1 MVCCGQQAPDFTLLD
16 SDMKKVSL
24 AEFRGSKKVVL
35 YFYPKD
41 NASGCIREAV
51 DFTDLSDDFEELNTV
66 VLGVN
71 METCMSHASFRD
83 QHGLTVQLLSD
94 PEGEVCE
101 TYGVWQET
109 EKNAGKSRGILRSTF
124 IIDQEGILR
133 HVLYGVKAIGHAANV
148 FELVKK
154 LA

>member
-1 MVCCGQQAPDFTLLD
+1 MVRCGQPAPEFTLLD

-24 AEFRGSKKVVL
+24 SGFKGSKSVVL

-41 NASGCIREAV
+41 NASGCTREAV
-51 DFTDLSDDFEELNTV
+51 DFTDLSDDFDELDTV

-71 METCMSHASFRD
+71 KDNCMSHASFRD

-101 TYGVWQET
+101 TYGVWQEI
-109 EKNAGKSRGILRSTF
+109 EKNGNKSRGILRSTF
-124 IIDQEGILR
+124 IIDRQGIVQ
-133 HVLYGVKAIGHAANV
+133 HALYGVKSIGHAAKV
-148 FELVKK
+148 FELVKQI
-154 LA
+154 A

>member
-1 MVCCGQQAPDFTLLD
+1 MVRCGQPAPEFTLLD

-24 AEFRGSKKVVL
+24 AEFKGSKNVVL

-51 DFTDLSDDFEELNTV
+51 DFTELSGDFDELITV
-66 VLGVN
+66 ILGVN
-71 METCMSHASFRD
+71 MDTCMSHASFRD

-101 TYGVWQET
+101 TYGVWQEI
-109 EKNAGKSRGILRSTF
+109 EKNANKSKGILRSTF
-124 IIDQEGILR
+124 IIDREGVVR
-133 HVLYGVKAIGHAANV
+133 YALYGVKALGHAAKV